1 MQGLVLVQIMFEK
14 YTTNLYFENG
24 KADIK
29 TAVAN
34 LRPMTIILVPEY
46 LLGVKVGQKTP
57 NQFLNL
63 ITKLK
68 KNVKLKMKTVYN
80 LI

>member
-1 MQGLVLVQIMFEK
+1 MQIMFEK

-24 KADIK
+24 EADIK

-34 LRPMTIILVPEY
+34 LQPMTIILVPEY

-57 NQFLNL
+57 NQVLNF
-63 ITKLK
+63 ITKAEK
-68 KNVKLKMKTVYN
+68 KCETKNEN
-80 LI
+80 CI

>member
-1 MQGLVLVQIMFEK
+1 MFEK

-24 KADIK
+24 ETDIK

-34 LRPMTIILVPEY
+34 LQPMTMILVPEY

-57 NQFLNL
+57 NQVLNF

>member
-24 KADIK
+24 EADIK

-34 LRPMTIILVPEY
+34 LQPMTIILVPEY

-57 NQFLNL
+57 NQVLNF
-63 ITKLK
+63 ITKAEK
-68 KNVKLKMKTVYN
+68 KCETKNENCL
-80 LI
+80 

>member
-1 MQGLVLVQIMFEK
+1 MQIMFEK

-24 KADIK
+24 EADRK

-34 LRPMTIILVPEY
+34 LQPMTIILVPEY

-57 NQFLNL
+57 NQVLNF
-63 ITKLK
+63 ITKAEK
-68 KNVKLKMKTVYN
+68 KCETKNENCL
-80 LI
+80 

>member
-1 MQGLVLVQIMFEK
+1 MQIMFEK

-24 KADIK
+24 EADIK

-34 LRPMTIILVPEY
+34 LQPMTIILVPEY

-57 NQFLNL
+57 NQVLNF
-63 ITKLK
+63 ITKAEK
-68 KNVKLKMKTVYN
+68 KCETKNENCL
-80 LI
+80 

>member
-1 MQGLVLVQIMFEK
+1 MQGLVLMQIMFEK

-24 KADIK
+24 EADIK

-34 LRPMTIILVPEY
+34 LQPMTIILVPEY

-57 NQFLNL
+57 NQVLNF
-63 ITKLK
+63 ITKAEK
-68 KNVKLKMKTVYN
+68 KCETKNENCL
-80 LI
+80 